1 MLRELIPDGVDRI
14 VTALCLDYERRAEA
28 IRQRSVGRKTEMQY
42 RYFNYQLHRAACEVA
57 GEDDALLYIEDIG
70 SHTGY
75 ANTELTSVSET
86 TYKRMKSEVKRNIA
100 RALCL
105 ID

>member
-1 MLRELIPDGVDRI
+1 MLRKLIPEGVDRI

-28 IRQRSVGRKTEMQY
+28 IRHRSVGRRTEMQY
-42 RYFNYQLHRAACEVA
+42 RYFNYQLYRAACEIA
-57 GEDDALLYIEDIG
+57 GEDDALLYIDEIG
-70 SHTGY
+70 SCTGY

-86 TYKRMKSEVKRNIA
+86 TYKKIKSEVKLNIA